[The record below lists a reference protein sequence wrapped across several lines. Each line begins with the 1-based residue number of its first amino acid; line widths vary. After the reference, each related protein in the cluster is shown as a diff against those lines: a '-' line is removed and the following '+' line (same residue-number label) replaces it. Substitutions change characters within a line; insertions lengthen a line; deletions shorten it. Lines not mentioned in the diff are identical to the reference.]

1 MAKGGG
7 RRTISMP
14 TASHRI
20 DLVQEGKALIFPKG
34 ETILKPVEV
43 MSFSLANF
51 RGDKVGLTIEPKN
64 REIAFNL
71 RTT

>member
-1 MAKGGG
+1 M
-7 RRTISMP
+7 
-14 TASHRI
+14 
-20 DLVQEGKALIFPKG
+20 VQEGKALIFPKG

-51 RGDKVGLTIEPKN
+51 RGDKVGLTIKAKN

>member
-14 TASHRI
+14 TASNRI

-51 RGDKVGLTIEPKN
+51 RGDKVGLTIEAKN